1 MTISIIA
8 AVGKNMELGKKNSL
22 IWHLPDDLKFFK
34 ETTMGKTVIMGRKTF
49 ESLPKALPG
58 RKNIVISSDKDLKL
72 EGAAVVNS
80 LEDGLNLSDTDEMF
94 VIGGESIYKA
104 FLNMADKIYLTEIDA
119 ADDCA
124 DVFFPEFDRKQYSA
138 EVLKENEN
146 NGIKFKHILYQKK

>member
-58 RKNIVISSDKDLKL
+58 RKNIVISSNKDLKL
-72 EGAAVVNS
+72 EGAAVATS
-80 LEDGLNLSDTDEMF
+80 LEDGLNLSDTDEIF

-124 DVFFPEFDRKQYSA
+124 DVFFPEFNKELYSA
-138 EVLKENEN
+138 EILKENEN

>member
-58 RKNIVISSDKDLKL
+58 RKNIVISSNKNLKL
-72 EGAAVVNS
+72 EGAAVATS
-80 LEDGLNLSDTDEMF
+80 LEDGLNLSDTDEIF

-124 DVFFPEFDRKQYSA
+124 DVFFPEFNKELYSA
-138 EVLKENEN
+138 EILKENEN